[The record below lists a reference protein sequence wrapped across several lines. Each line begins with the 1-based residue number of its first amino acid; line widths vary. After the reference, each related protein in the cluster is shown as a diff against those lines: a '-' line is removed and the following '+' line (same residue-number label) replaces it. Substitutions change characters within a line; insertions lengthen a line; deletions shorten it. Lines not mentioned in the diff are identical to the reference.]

1 MAKANPHKNFK
12 GQVGISLNGQSLRL
26 QWTYQGKRYALSPG
40 LHDTP
45 ENRVFAEKIAKEIE
59 IDIAMGFFDPTL
71 DKYRPASAT
80 HRAKPSADK
89 KEISAIELFNKYL
102 EFRRND
108 LALGTQKKY
117 EILGRQIVALLG
129 NKSANVDIDDAIK
142 VKNWMGKTLKS
153 ATAKDKIC
161 ILHAAW
167 AWGIKRKLI
176 QDNPWEEIKF
186 KQEIKER
193 PNPFTEAEV
202 RRIILEFKENEP
214 HYADFVAFRFFT
226 GMRSGELAALKWSDV
241 FIDQKYIRI
250 YTSFNS
256 STQEMK
262 PVKRNKVR
270 TVHLSRSA
278 LSILTERKSA
288 QNPQPDQLVFA
299 AKKGGYI
306 SARNFSKREWKNALS
321 RLGIDYRR
329 PYKTRHTT
337 ISHALK
343 SGMSPVDIA
352 SVVGNT
358 PKTIYQDY
366 AGQIEN
372 AVLPDLYDQKS
383 PDNYA
388 QAIELNQE

>member
-45 ENRVFAEKIAKEIE
+45 ENKMIAEKIAKEIE
-59 IDIAMGFFDPTL
+59 IDIVIGFFDPTL
-71 DKYRPASAT
+71 NKYRPASASP
-80 HRAKPSADK
+80 RVSEAANK
-89 KEISAIELFNKYL
+89 KEISAIALFDKYL

-117 EILGRQIVALLG
+117 EILRRQIAMLLG
-129 NKSANVDIDDAIK
+129 DKSANIDIDDAIK
-142 VKNWMGKTLKS
+142 IKNWMGKTLKS
-153 ATAKDKIC
+153 TTAKDKIC
-161 ILHAAW
+161 ILQAAW
-167 AWGIKRKLI
+167 DWGIKRKLI

-186 KQEIKER
+186 RQEIKER
-193 PNPFTEAEV
+193 PNPFTESEV
-202 RRIILEFKENEP
+202 NRIILEFKENEP

-226 GMRSGELAALKWSDV
+226 GMRSGELAALKWGDV
-241 FIDQKYIRI
+241 FIEQKYIRI

-270 TVHLSRSA
+270 TVHLSQSA
-278 LSILTERKSA
+278 LDILIVRKNS
-288 QNPQPDQLVFA
+288 QNPQPDELVFT

-306 SARNFSKREWKNALS
+306 SARNFSKREWKSALS
-321 RLGIDYRR
+321 RLSIDYRR
-329 PYKTRHTT
+329 PYKTRHTA

-343 SGMSPVDIA
+343 KGMSPVDIA
-352 SVVGNT
+352 TIVGNT
-358 PKTIYQDY
+358 PRTIYQDY

-372 AVLPDLYDQKS
+372 VVFPDLYDQKN
-383 PDNYA
+383 PD
-388 QAIELNQE
+388 E